1 MLLNLLFPGEQWS
14 LGSSGPDAEV
24 WKMLPLDSGQS
35 CCLVCLCVHRASAA
49 EGLRQHIRLELT
61 DRLKRLFIQHVVT
74 ECLLHVLRARS
85 REGKV
90 KVKVTQ
96 SCLTLCDPMDCSP
109 PVSSVRGILQARIL
123 EWVAISFSRG
133 IFPTQGS
140 NPGLLHCRHT
150 LYHLSHQGVTEGKDR
165 HNSCLGGVNSG
176 KADANHCSAL

>member
-1 MLLNLLFPGEQWS
+1 MLESRIWARGGFVWFILGLKGSPLNTRHHPQEAVLLNLLFPGEQWS

-109 PVSSVRGILQARIL
+109 PVSSVRGILQARTL

-140 NPGLLHCRHT
+140 NPGLPHSRQML
-150 LYHLSHQGVTEGKDR
+150 
-165 HNSCLGGVNSG
+165 
-176 KADANHCSAL
+176 

>member
-1 MLLNLLFPGEQWS
+1 
-14 LGSSGPDAEV
+14 
-24 WKMLPLDSGQS
+24 MLP
-35 CCLVCLCVHRASAA
+35 CLCVYRASAA

-123 EWVAISFSRG
+123 EWVASS
-133 IFPTQGS
+133 
-140 NPGLLHCRHT
+140 
-150 LYHLSHQGVTEGKDR
+150 DR
-165 HNSCLGGVNSG
+165 HSFLS
-176 KADANHCSAL
+176 L